1 MTVEIPVKS
10 ASPTENVTATKITT
24 TTTTTTTIPPKAIET
39 CPTEKIVI
47 EEKKVA
53 EEKKEEEKVAVK
65 EDSAEI
71 LVELLEESK
80 IKKAPENQTSS
91 HAQSL
96 SHLLPPHSYAQI
108 SPRCYLFS
116 GAEVTADNMDDDG
129 NSDANS
135 DESDE
140 EEEDEIENNEFSDEE
155 ELEEAPEEA
164 ISAVNEIIVPDID
177 NCQVMS
183 CEIPVPEISP
193 APSTN
198 SVSSP
203 ARSQLECGDRETVE
217 TIDANIHND
226 DNDLEPAP
234 LKKPRLDTEES
245 IF

>member
-1 MTVEIPVKS
+1 MEEVSVEIPAKS
-10 ASPTENVTATKITT
+10 ADSTT
-24 TTTTTTTIPPKAIET
+24 TTTTPPTKAIET

-47 EEKKVA
+47 EEQEQVEMKKDA
-53 EEKKEEEKVAVK
+53 EEVQ
-65 EDSAEI
+65 
-71 LVELLEESK
+71 
-80 IKKAPENQTSS
+80 KAPETSS

-108 SPRCYLFS
+108 SPRCYLFH

-129 NSDANS
+129 NSDGNS
-135 DESDE
+135 DESDDE
-140 EEEDEIENNEFSDEE
+140 EEEDEVENNEFSDEE
-155 ELEEAPEEA
+155 EMEETPDEA
-164 ISAVNEIIVPDID
+164 RSAVNEILVPDID

-183 CEIPVPEISP
+183 SSTCEVPEISP

-234 LKKPRLDTEES
+234 LKKPRLETEES

>member
-1 MTVEIPVKS
+1 MTVEIPVKIS
-10 ASPTENVTATKITT
+10 ASPTDDNVTATKITKSASTST
-24 TTTTTTTIPPKAIET
+24 TTTPPNAIET
-39 CPTEKIVI
+39 CPTDKIII
-47 EEKKVA
+47 EQ
-53 EEKKEEEKVAVK
+53 KKEEEEDVVA
-65 EDSAEI
+65 AEKS
-71 LVELLEESK
+71 ELLEEPLDESK
-80 IKKAPENQTSS
+80 AQKAPENQTSS

-116 GAEVTADNMDDDG
+116 GAEVTLENMDDDG
-129 NSDANS
+129 NSDGNS

-140 EEEDEIENNEFSDEE
+140 EEEDEIENNEFSDDEE
-155 ELEEAPEEA
+155 MEEAPEEA
-164 ISAVNEIIVPDID
+164 RSAVNEIIVPDID

-183 CEIPVPEISP
+183 CETPVPEVSP

-234 LKKPRLDTEES
+234 LKKPKLDTEQS